1 MCAIG
6 LLSELK
12 SWVTSVV
19 IYTSC
24 EHIKKSLQQ
33 TWSLS
38 AVNQCIFTSLSQIW
52 TCTVLS
58 LEMEQSINVW
68 NQLQVFWTTNLNRG
82 FQQSVWNIPSQF
94 ILWAQQK
101 FHAFPREVYAF
112 CICPHQPVL
121 ALNILVILYVLCY
134 QAFLYCLPKSIYRPL
149 IGFLFMLQSDF
160 LFQYHKGKDIVLSVT
175 AAVSFMASH

>member
-1 MCAIG
+1 MCVIG

-19 IYTSC
+19 IYSSC

-38 AVNQCIFTSLSQIW
+38 TVNQCIFTSLSQIW
-52 TCTVLS
+52 TCTVLF

-68 NQLQVFWTTNLNRG
+68 IQLQVFWTTNLNRG

-112 CICPHQPVL
+112 CTCPHQPVL
-121 ALNILVILYVLCY
+121 SFKYSSHLVCFVLPSFSLLLIKIYLQAVDRVSLY
-134 QAFLYCLPKSIYRPL
+134 A
-149 IGFLFMLQSDF
+149 
-160 LFQYHKGKDIVLSVT
+160 GK
-175 AAVSFMASH
+175 